1 MVNVFLIWLT
11 AFLIPPAPASIDP
24 LVLDQLNTYHTADIL
39 CVFKSRSAG
48 PPRSAGLLETKEEK
62 GRFVYE
68 KLRTEARISQ
78 SEVRRY
84 LVQNQIGHQTFY
96 IINGIHIPEANSQLI
111 EYLSRQP
118 EVTRIELNSVYT
130 LIKPVETPLDLIV
143 PESRSPHSAVE
154 WGIDRIQADTL
165 WSMGIKGKGA
175 VLGDEDTG
183 VELHPAIRGSY
194 RGTLDINTL
203 DHNYNW
209 HDAIHSLHPLNKD
222 STDNPLNNPCGL
234 NVQAPCDDHNHGT
247 HTVGTMAATDFQI
260 GVAPE
265 AKWIGCRCMERGWGT
280 LTTYIECFEWF
291 LAPTNL
297 NGQNPDPAK
306 APHVI
311 NNSWG
316 CPKVEGCNPANFQT
330 MEQVIKNLKAAGIF
344 VTVSTGNDGSL
355 GCSSIQDPP
364 AILEP
369 SFSVGA
375 TSISDTIAAFSSRGP
390 VIIDS
395 SFRIKPNI
403 AAPGVAVRSTIR
415 NGGYAAY
422 SGTSMASPHVSGTVA
437 LLISAFPSLA
447 GKVELLEDI
456 LEKSADQKTLRYTCG
471 PDSGTVVP
479 NIVYGYG
486 RLNAYRAWKMA
497 KELLSTGT
505 GNHPQANIRAFP
517 NPFSRGLVFDFD
529 GSTLSGKLII
539 HDLHGRT
546 VFSQGFGSVNRIEL
560 ETSGWA
566 PGMYFYKI
574 EAAAG
579 FYSGKV
585 ILVSQ

>member
-11 AFLIPPAPASIDP
+11 AFLLPPAPASIDP

-48 PPRSAGLLETKEEK
+48 PLRSAGLLETKEEK

-130 LIKPVETPLDLIV
+130 LIKTVETPLDLTV

-316 CPKVEGCNPANFQT
+316 CPKVEGCNPSNFQT

-364 AILEP
+364 AIFEP

-539 HDLHGRT
+539 HDLHGRI

-566 PGMYFYKI
+566 PGMFFYKI
-574 EAAAG
+574 EATAG